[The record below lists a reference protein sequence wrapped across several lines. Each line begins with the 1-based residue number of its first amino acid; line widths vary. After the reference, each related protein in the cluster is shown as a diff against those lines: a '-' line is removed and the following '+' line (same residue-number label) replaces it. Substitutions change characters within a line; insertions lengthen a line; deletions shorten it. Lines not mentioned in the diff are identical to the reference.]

1 MKSDNLKESR
11 NIEDR
16 RGQSY
21 SQSSSNSNLGGGI
34 LQILLS
40 PGSFKSKIVLILLL
54 VLLGGGGASLG
65 GTLWKWDFF
74 STLPIHPSHAHQQD
88 PCRRCR
94 CPVRQQGPCHNRRS
108 LAQGLSSRG
117 RTYQEPKLVFYT
129 GRTKTGCGVGQA
141 SAGPFY
147 CPTDKKIYLD
157 MSFYKELTTKYKA
170 SGDFAMA
177 YVIAHEVGHHVQNEL
192 GILGK
197 YHRMQQGLSEKE
209 RNAISVRIEL
219 QADYLAG
226 VWARSIQDRNLLDI
240 GDIEEAMNAA
250 HAVGDDTLQEQ
261 AYGYSVP
268 DSFTHGTSEQR
279 MRWFK
284 RGYQYGDLQH
294 GDTFSLSDS
303 EL

>member
-1 MKSDNLKESR
+1 
-11 NIEDR
+11 
-16 RGQSY
+16 
-21 SQSSSNSNLGGGI
+21 
-34 LQILLS
+34 
-40 PGSFKSKIVLILLL
+40 
-54 VLLGGGGASLG
+54 
-65 GTLWKWDFF
+65 
-74 STLPIHPSHAHQQD
+74 
-88 PCRRCR
+88 
-94 CPVRQQGPCHNRRS
+94 
-108 LAQGLSSRG
+108 
-117 RTYQEPKLVFYT
+117 
-129 GRTKTGCGVGQA
+129 
-141 SAGPFY
+141 
-147 CPTDKKIYLD
+147 
-157 MSFYKELTTKYKA
+157 
-170 SGDFAMA
+170 
-177 YVIAHEVGHHVQNEL
+177 
-192 GILGK
+192 
-197 YHRMQQGLSEKE
+197 MQQGLSEKE

-250 HAVGDDTLQEQ
+250 HAVGDDTLKEQ